1 MNKQLRQYFLTTF
14 FVSIL
19 LSIGSSV
26 STNPVVVVFI
36 FLGSVGFL
44 AAAFFYF
51 QTKQQADWDTYQ
63 DTVRKLVD
71 QITNNEY
78 DIEPVVDEMY
88 FSELARISIYIASLN
103 DKYTQRN
110 SQLEAILS
118 SLRVGL
124 VAVNLEG
131 DIIFSNPRFN
141 SMYHLNEELREQSL
155 VANVYDRYVLH
166 ALDELDKIDFF
177 EQKYVEQPNGL
188 IYNFRAI
195 AIVRDQQRVGKIVSV
210 DNVTKVAKLDIMK
223 QQFVSNVS
231 HELKTPLTSI
241 QGFAET
247 LLTMKASD
255 PKFKEFLQIISKES
269 QRLTNLINDILL
281 LSEVENMKTQSI
293 STSVGL
299 EEVAQEVATLL
310 RPQLRPNV
318 SLLVSVPSNI
328 VLKIEGFQLRQIL
341 INLVSNAIKYTDEGM
356 IEIYAS
362 KDDKRILL
370 QVKDTGIGI
379 PSEDQGRVFERFYR
393 VDKDRS
399 RATGGTGLGLSI
411 VKHIVESYRGQLYL
425 ESEMGQGTA
434 VTVIIPVD

>member
-1 MNKQLRQYFLTTF
+1 MNKQLRQYFLTTLV
-14 FVSIL
+14 VSIL

-71 QITNNEY
+71 QITNNEF

-166 ALDELDKIDFF
+166 ALDELDKTDFF

-241 QGFAET
+241 QGFSET

-255 PKFKEFLQIISKES
+255 PKFREFLQIISKES
-269 QRLTNLINDILL
+269 ERLTNLINDILI

-341 INLVSNAIKYTDEGM
+341 INLVSNAIKYTDEGT

>member
-1 MNKQLRQYFLTTF
+1 MNKQLRQYFLTTLV
-14 FVSIL
+14 VSIL

-26 STNPVVVVFI
+26 ATNPVVVVFI

-71 QITNNEY
+71 QITNNEF

-124 VAVNLEG
+124 VAVSLEG

-166 ALDELDKIDFF
+166 ALDELDKTDFF

-269 QRLTNLINDILL
+269 ERLTNLINDILI

-318 SLLVSVPSNI
+318 SLLVAVPSNI

-341 INLVSNAIKYTDEGM
+341 INLVSNAIKYTDEGT

-362 KDDKRILL
+362 KDNKRILL

-425 ESEMGQGTA
+425 ESEMGQGTV

>member
-1 MNKQLRQYFLTTF
+1 MNKQLRQYFLTTLV
-14 FVSIL
+14 VSIL

-26 STNPVVVVFI
+26 ATNPVVVVFI

-71 QITNNEY
+71 QITNNEF

-166 ALDELDKIDFF
+166 ALDELDKTDFF

-241 QGFAET
+241 QGFSET

-255 PKFKEFLQIISKES
+255 PKFREFLQIISKES
-269 QRLTNLINDILL
+269 ERLTNLINDILI

-341 INLVSNAIKYTDEGM
+341 INLVSNAIKYTDEGT

-362 KDDKRILL
+362 KDYKRILL

-425 ESEMGQGTA
+425 ESEMGQGTV

>member
-1 MNKQLRQYFLTTF
+1 MNKQLRQYFLTTLV
-14 FVSIL
+14 VSIL

-71 QITNNEY
+71 QITNNEF

-166 ALDELDKIDFF
+166 ALDELDKTDFF

-241 QGFAET
+241 QGFSET

-255 PKFKEFLQIISKES
+255 PKFREFLQIISKES
-269 QRLTNLINDILL
+269 ERLTNLINDILI

-341 INLVSNAIKYTDEGM
+341 INLVSNAIKYTDEGT

-425 ESEMGQGTA
+425 ESEMGQGTV

>member
-1 MNKQLRQYFLTTF
+1 MNKQLRQYFLTTLV
-14 FVSIL
+14 VSIL

-26 STNPVVVVFI
+26 ATNPVVVVFI

-71 QITNNEY
+71 QITNNEF

-166 ALDELDKIDFF
+166 ALDELDKTDFF

-241 QGFAET
+241 QGFSET

-255 PKFKEFLQIISKES
+255 PKFREFLQIISKES
-269 QRLTNLINDILL
+269 ERLTNLINDILI

-341 INLVSNAIKYTDEGM
+341 INLVSNAIKYTDEGT

-425 ESEMGQGTA
+425 ESEMGQGTV

>member
-1 MNKQLRQYFLTTF
+1 MNKQLRQYFLTTLV
-14 FVSIL
+14 VSIL

-71 QITNNEY
+71 QITNNEF

-166 ALDELDKIDFF
+166 ALDELDKTDFF

-241 QGFAET
+241 QGFSET

-255 PKFKEFLQIISKES
+255 PKFREFLQIISKES
-269 QRLTNLINDILL
+269 ERLTNLINDILI

-341 INLVSNAIKYTDEGM
+341 INLVSNAIKYTDEGTV
-356 IEIYAS
+356 EIYAS

>member
-1 MNKQLRQYFLTTF
+1 MNKQLRQYFLTTLV
-14 FVSIL
+14 VSIL

-71 QITNNEY
+71 QITNNEF
-78 DIEPVVDEMY
+78 DIEPVVDDMY

-166 ALDELDKIDFF
+166 ALDELDKTDFF

-241 QGFAET
+241 QGFSET

-255 PKFKEFLQIISKES
+255 PKFREFLQIISKES
-269 QRLTNLINDILL
+269 ERLTNLINDILI

-341 INLVSNAIKYTDEGM
+341 INLVSNAIKYTDEGT